1 MSATSPVVLTI
12 PQNGNQSKTDRINK
26 VFPNHVVKKLS
37 ITQLVFGA
45 LATILQVKYQLSVQN
60 FVLS

>member
-1 MSATSPVVLTI
+1 MSATGPVVLTI
-12 PQNGNQSKTDRINK
+12 PQNGNQSKIDRINK

-45 LATILQVKYQLSVQN
+45 LATILQVKCQLSVQN
-60 FVLS
+60 FV